1 MSFEKLIR
9 IPEDRIGVLIGKS
22 GKTKSKIEET
32 CSVKLDIDSK
42 NGEVQV
48 LSELLMNN
56 FKLSRLWKL

>member
-22 GKTKSKIEET
+22 GKIKSKIEKT
-32 CSVKLDIDSK
+32 CSVKLAIDSK
-42 NGEVQV
+42 MGKLKFLVT
-48 LSELLMNN
+48 LLMKN